1 MLFRRKCFQDRR
13 STGLDLSQLGP
24 KQRQLILKFGE
35 EVVDLS
41 INEILCEGITSPAWR
56 VLEGTHLGELFTEVV
71 PENRILACRR
81 NLFPLLVRLLY
92 AVA

>member
-1 MLFRRKCFQDRR
+1 M
-13 STGLDLSQLGP
+13 GP
-24 KQRQLILKFGE
+24 KRRQLLLKLGE

-41 INEILCEGITSPAWR
+41 INKILCEGIASPAWR
-56 VLEGTHLGELFTEVV
+56 VLEGPHPGELLTEVV

-81 NLFPLLVRLLY
+81 NLFPLLARLLY